1 MVSGFVV
8 AWYCYLVNPKL
19 PAAIHGKL
27 SFINRVLDNKY
38 YADWFNEQIVA
49 RGARCLG
56 HGFWKAGDGGLIDG
70 LLVNGSARLVGWVAA
85 VQIGRAACRESGW
98 QVVSIWVDGGPLEK
112 K

>member
-1 MVSGFVV
+1 MAVLPQHPAMAELAEHWHGWVAYALHGFVTVPFWLMVAGFVV

-27 SFINRVLDNKY
+27 SFLNRVLDNKY

-56 HGFWKAGDGGLIDG
+56 
-70 LLVNGSARLVGWVAA
+70 
-85 VQIGRAACRESGW
+85 QIGRASCRERVC
-98 QVVSIWVDGGPLEK
+98 QYV
-112 K
+112 